1 MRIDQEAW
9 EDWIGSPITEA
20 FFKFCRVE
28 AEAQKARWLAIS
40 WDGGQVDPLMLA
52 RLQERATTL
61 EEVASLTREDI
72 EG

>member
-1 MRIDQEAW
+1 MRIDPDAW

-28 AEAQKARWLAIS
+28 AEAQKARWLVIS